1 MTNRVKR
8 AADILLDKHFQL
20 MAGASGTCDCGV
32 YDCFFWLHGARDIWT
47 IFRVFCCYGIAI
59 ISLIVGKQIIKK
71 FWWFLRKAEF
81 KCVDSIQNLQFT
93 GNSNATVFCSQL
105 ILTLNPVFL

>member
-8 AADILLDKHFQL
+8 AADILLDRHFQL
-20 MAGASGTCDCGV
+20 IEGASGTCDCGV
-32 YDCFFWLHGARDIWT
+32 YDCFFRKHGARDIWT
-47 IFRVFCCYGIAI
+47 IFRVFYCYDIAI

-81 KCVDSIQNLQFT
+81 KCVDSI
-93 GNSNATVFCSQL
+93 
-105 ILTLNPVFL
+105 